1 MSVLMNLAIF
11 PTDKGTSVSSEVSK
25 VIKMIKESGVDY
37 KLSAMSTVVETE
49 TMEEALAIVQ
59 KAYDIL
65 NPNSDRIYS
74 AITFDIQNNK
84 PYGRMK
90 SKIESVEK
98 KIGEVNHY

>member
-1 MSVLMNLAIF
+1 MSVLMNLAMF

-25 VIKMIKESGVDY
+25 VIKMISESGADY

-49 TMEEALAIVQ
+49 TMEEALKIVQ

-84 PYGRMK
+84 KGSRIK
-90 SKIESVEK
+90 SKIASVEN
-98 KIGEVNHY
+98 KIGIVNK